1 MLPRLISLLPDQ
13 VLKLMCDQH
22 ARTPLSLCNCV
33 VNIDIIC
40 PGEFLPICK
49 SVTKNSHSCP
59 LHSHPSVC
67 LSLTLSL
74 LFFFSPL
81 STSRGRWGVGE
92 RPFLR
97 VSHAALQ
104 SHPQLA
110 GALPHE
116 PQLRSHRQVVR
127 QALREGREAHQQE
140 VSRLHVFLLQV
151 VISFTHT
158 QIGVFVKLC
167 LLMLAVM
174 WSGAAQWTERCSR
187 HRRLQFYVLFSV
199 LFRLLNQ
206 HFHS

>member
-1 MLPRLISLLPDQ
+1 MLAHLISLLPDQ
-13 VLKLMCDQH
+13 VFKLMCDQR
-22 ARTPLSLCNCV
+22 APLSLCNCV

-59 LHSHPSVC
+59 LHSHPSAWL
-67 LSLTLSL
+67 LSLSL
-74 LFFFSPL
+74 L
-81 STSRGRWGVGE
+81 TSRGRWGVGE

-127 QALREGREAHQQE
+127 QTLREGREAHQQE
-140 VSRLHVFLLQV
+140 VSWLHVFTSRLCV
-151 VISFTHT
+151 VIFSWPCFSSCSPPPFFFC
-158 QIGVFVKLC
+158 IW
-167 LLMLAVM
+167 
-174 WSGAAQWTERCSR
+174 WSYVCCCWLWCGRVQLSGLSTAADTG
-187 HRRLQFYVLFSV
+187 LQFYVLFSV
-199 LFRLLNQ
+199 
-206 HFHS
+206 